1 MEYTIIETPDADYE
15 QIYPVDKTP
24 AIGKIAENST
34 VTFVNGDAN
43 TFMIGKEY
51 VVGVED
57 NGRGNAYLED
67 IRQNAEIRDKEKVHL
82 KLEIQEHNGEWLF
95 GLRKQ
100 QKYKYWIPYIR
111 HKRPYYGKP

>member
-1 MEYTIIETPDADYE
+1 MCIRDRDVGVEGMEYTIIETPDADYE

-24 AIGKIAENST
+24 AIGKLAENST

-67 IRQNAEIRDKEKVHL
+67 IRQNAEISCLLYTSRCV
-82 KLEIQEHNGEWLF
+82 
-95 GLRKQ
+95 
-100 QKYKYWIPYIR
+100 
-111 HKRPYYGKP
+111 